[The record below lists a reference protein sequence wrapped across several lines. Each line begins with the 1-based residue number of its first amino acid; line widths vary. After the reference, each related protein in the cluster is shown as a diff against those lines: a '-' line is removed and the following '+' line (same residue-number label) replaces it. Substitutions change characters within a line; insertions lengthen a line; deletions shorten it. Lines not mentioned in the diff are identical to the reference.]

1 MGSPR
6 RGGNSELLLDAF
18 LDGAGE
24 GGAIVEKIP
33 VSELEISPCTECL
46 ECEAAGECVIAD
58 DMAGVYP
65 KLPAADRI
73 VIASPIFFYGLPAGL
88 KALIDRCQALWYRHK
103 DRGEKGVPVR
113 PGFALL
119 VGATRGKKLFDG
131 ALLTIRYFLQT
142 IPARLAG
149 SLVYREIEEKGEIL
163 SRPEALEEA
172 RQAGRVFA
180 GCGEPSTSTSTDQSS
195 NKKDI

>member
-6 RGGNSELLLDAF
+6 RGGNTELLLDAF
-18 LDGAGE
+18 LEGAGE
-24 GGAIVEKIP
+24 GGAMGEKIP

-65 KLPAADRI
+65 KLLEADRI
-73 VIASPIFFYGLPAGL
+73 VVASPIFFYGLPAGL
-88 KALIDRCQALWYRHK
+88 KALVDRCQALWYRRK
-103 DRGEKGVPVR
+103 DRGGEGEPER

-119 VGATRGKKLFDG
+119 VGATRGRKLFDG
-131 ALLTIRYFLQT
+131 ALLTIRYFLQA
-142 IPARLAG
+142 IPARLDG

-163 SRPEALEEA
+163 SRPEVLEEA
-172 RQAGRVFA
+172 RQAGRAFA
-180 GCGEPSTSTSTDQSS
+180 GSGGPGTRTSTGTST
-195 NKKDI
+195 ILL